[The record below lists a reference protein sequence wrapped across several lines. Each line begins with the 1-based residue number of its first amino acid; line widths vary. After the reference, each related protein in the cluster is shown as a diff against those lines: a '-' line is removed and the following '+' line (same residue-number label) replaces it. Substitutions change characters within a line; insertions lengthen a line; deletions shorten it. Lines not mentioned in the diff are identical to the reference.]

1 MAGAL
6 EDLWSAEDTT
16 PAAVDAALRE
26 LLRRRHAETGV
37 PTAPARTLNLVAIVD
52 YRWRGE
58 VANRIERVDSHH
70 PSRTIVLAVSPGRTT
85 LDAWAS
91 MTVEEGALA
100 VIRERVEI
108 QIGEEHLHNLD
119 AIVANVL
126 ATDVPTLVWAPH
138 GYAEGIDA
146 LANRADIV
154 LIDSGEEPQ
163 VHLALAR
170 AGDLAE
176 RTHPIDMAWVRTSPW
191 REQVC
196 ALFDPPEA
204 RRMLLMLSK
213 LHIKSRQDSSASGLL
228 LAGWLASRLGWRVN
242 ALVQMGGVMTGKAS
256 GHRSDVDIRLEPV
269 LDQEMPG
276 VAAVTLETAAG
287 LRFDFAR
294 VPGGM
299 TVTRTTRKGEETTWP
314 ILRSSRGEIGIFEE
328 AVSQALSLDAT
339 YAPALDA
346 ARRMLL

>member
-1 MAGAL
+1 MAAAL

-16 PAAVDAALRE
+16 PAAVDSALRE
-26 LLRRRHAETGV
+26 LLRRRHADSGA
-37 PTAPARTLNLVAIVD
+37 PCAPARTLNLVAVVD
-52 YRWRGE
+52 HRWRGE
-58 VANRIERVDSHH
+58 IANRLERVELHH
-70 PSRTIVLAVSPGRTT
+70 PSRTIVLAVTPGRTT

-100 VIRERVEI
+100 VIRERIEI
-108 QIGEEHLHNLD
+108 QVGAEHAAHLD
-119 AIVANVL
+119 AIVAALLVP
-126 ATDVPTLVWAPH
+126 DVPTLVWAPH
-138 GYAEGIDA
+138 GHPEAIDS
-146 LANRADIV
+146 LATRADLV

-191 REQVC
+191 REHIC
-196 ALFDPPEA
+196 ALFDPPD
-204 RRMLLMLSK
+204 RRRTLLMLSA
-213 LHIKSRQDSSASGLL
+213 LTISHRQDSAASGLL

-242 ALVQMGGVMTGKAS
+242 ALVQLGGVLQGKAS

-269 LDQEMPG
+269 LDQEVPG
-276 VAAVTLETAAG
+276 VASVALETAAG
-287 LRFDFAR
+287 ERLDLGR

-299 TVTRTTRKGEETTWP
+299 TVTRTTRKGAETTLP
-314 ILRSSRGEIGIFEE
+314 ILRSSRGEIGVFEE
-328 AVSQALSLDAT
+328 AVSQALTLDAT